1 MSEVVVWVSELYHAP
16 SKSLK
21 AVALDSGPY
30 LYYNWP
36 SGSEILPPNL
46 QAGTNSFGGK
56 EVLLLGASLLV
67 VRFSKEVWMQVAIRM
82 EYRYGILQMYQALL
96 WL

>member
-36 SGSEILPPNL
+36 SGSEILP
-46 QAGTNSFGGK
+46 ACSGGK